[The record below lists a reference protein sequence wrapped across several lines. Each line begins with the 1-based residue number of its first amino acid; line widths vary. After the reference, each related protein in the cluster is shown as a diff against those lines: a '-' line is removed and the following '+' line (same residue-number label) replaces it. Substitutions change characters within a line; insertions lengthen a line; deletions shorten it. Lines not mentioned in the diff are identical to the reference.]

1 MGSTQASYA
10 AQPRSLPDHVEGLP
24 PFTGPELKLTTRRTV
39 CEGLGRGVY
48 ELPPVLPR
56 ELCASVADEVKQR
69 VKEGK
74 WKSLFTRL
82 PTRDVPVDDLTAR
95 EDMYRAIDASCH
107 LVTLC
112 TGQEVTY
119 NRRQTC
125 VTVYDSVAEDTC
137 CVCLETLK
145 LDACLRPCQ
154 HMMCDTCAQQ
164 VDRCPLCRERV
175 VKVDSAANFSG
186 MPMHLDGNPT
196 STSPTLLIT
205 LDGLGGWSY
214 RSTGPA
220 GWAQYK
226 LEPPVGGGMMVPG
239 NVVHGDLK
247 KCGFRLVLIASCRQ
261 MRESEKASLVENQR
275 AAARAVFGCLDKE
288 LVADAEA
295 AARAARD
302 AAAFLR
308 AEQKGAED
316 CHAACRY
323 GSARKLKEFLDAGW
337 EDEQDMNRALCQAAS
352 MGRVDMIRM
361 LLDHGVAADA
371 SAGGG
376 RQSPLFFAAAEGRL
390 DAAKMLIDAGAD
402 ACFMDD
408 NGFSPL
414 MVAAKLQHTEV
425 ARLLISKGANV
436 EGSSTVAAIRT
447 AMEAEEEG
455 KRRAAERWRGTAR
468 NAASRIVAAAGG
480 ALTSLAAGWAIAEQG
495 GTQEPVVR
503 PHNGPRPPEDATYP
517 IEVPCT
523 GPGLESYR
531 IRYLTARGPPSWRCQ
546 ECGHW
551 SPGNLDGNGWMTCE
565 QCRVWPWYSGGGHT
579 GERSTRME
587 DSGL

>member
-1 MGSTQASYA
+1 MWSRAQKCQRSMGSTQASYA

-125 VTVYDSVAEDTC
+125 VTVYDSAAEDTC

-186 MPMHLDGNPT
+186 MPMHADGTPT
-196 STSPTLLIT
+196 STWPTLLIT
-205 LDGLGGWSY
+205 LDGIGGWSY
-214 RSTGPA
+214 RHDGER
-220 GWAQYK
+220 GQYK
-226 LEPPVGGGMMVPG
+226 LESPVGGGMMIPQ
-239 NVVHGDLK
+239 NVFHGDMEE
-247 KCGFRLVLIASCRQ
+247 CGARLVLVVLCRPCS
-261 MRESEKASLVENQR
+261 ESEKASVVEKQR

-323 GSARKLKEFLDAGW
+323 GSARKLKELLDAGW
-337 EDEQDMNRALCQAAS
+337 EDESDMNRALCQAAS

-371 SAGGG
+371 SAGGE
-376 RQSPLFFAAAEGRL
+376 RQSPLFFAASEGRL

-402 ACFMDD
+402 ACFVGDK
-408 NGFSPL
+408 GFSPL
-414 MVAAKLQHTEV
+414 MVAAKLGHTEV
-425 ARLLISKGANV
+425 ACLLISKGADV
-436 EGSSTVAAIRT
+436 EGSSTVAEIR
-447 AMEAEEEG
+447 AEMEAEEEE
-455 KRRAAERWRGTAR
+455 KRRAEAAE
-468 NAASRIVAAAGG
+468 AAAEQQRQLDVLAAAAAAGPEPD
-480 ALTSLAAGWAIAEQG
+480 APPAASLPDVPAWPEPTPAEPTPAPAAAPEPAAMEI
-495 GTQEPVVR
+495 EPVAE
-503 PHNGPRPPEDATYP
+503 P
-517 IEVPCT
+517 
-523 GPGLESYR
+523 
-531 IRYLTARGPPSWRCQ
+531 
-546 ECGHW
+546 
-551 SPGNLDGNGWMTCE
+551 LDE
-565 QCRVWPWYSGGGHT
+565 Q
-579 GERSTRME
+579 
-587 DSGL
+587 L